1 VAAYS
6 VDTFNMS
13 TIPPSL
19 GDLVNKTSRY
29 SYGTFPGP
37 MYDGAKAAMQ
47 FYQKIG
53 PALIEKRVK
62 HLSQLVMNGLMDR
75 NNLAKGPNGKEI
87 KSPDGQPLLWKMHN
101 SQGPIITILTPQE
114 DISRGAQVGFTI
126 KGLKQPEANPT
137 AGQRFCDYARK
148 NNVILR
154 YVAENDIHCVRVST
168 HYYNNLGDIKKFFE
182 VLDGFLKEEGWF

>member
-1 VAAYS
+1 
-6 VDTFNMS
+6 
-13 TIPPSL
+13 
-19 GDLVNKTSRY
+19 
-29 SYGTFPGP
+29 

-62 HLSQLVMNGLMDR
+62 HLSQLVMNGLIER
-75 NNLAKGPNGKEI
+75 
-87 KSPDGQPLLWKMHN
+87 N
-101 SQGPIITILTPQE
+101 SQSPIITILTPQE